1 MNLSSRCR
9 YATRAMIEMAKEFGK
24 GPMSL
29 RTIEENQQI
38 SRQYLQ
44 QLMPPL
50 KKEGLI
56 RVVKGKKGGFMLA
69 RPPSEIRIGEII
81 HAQQGDIAIVECV
94 QNGDVCEFEP
104 QCPSRDIWVE
114 ASRRLNEYFNSLSL
128 EDVVK
133 SWEKKKRRTRKKK
146 KK

>member
-9 YATRAMIEMAKEFGK
+9 YATRAMIEMAREFGK

-56 RVVKGKKGGFMLA
+56 RVVKGKNGGFMLA
-69 RPPSEIRIGEII
+69 RPPAEIRIGEII

-94 QNGDVCEFEP
+94 QNGDVCDFEL

-133 SWEKKKRRTRKKK
+133 SWEKKKKRSRRKKR
-146 KK
+146 